1 MAKKHIPSIAA
12 ALTAVAAL
20 TSPAAAEPAHQIICN
35 NPVKGGTQRMEA
47 YQSAPG
53 EMSVWYTLHA
63 HIKIFEPL
71 IRGTPIDRDNVHRA
85 YLPAHGMHLNFH
97 TVDNRGYAT
106 MSREDFQRVFSAGP
120 ANPGLVPF
128 NDWRCTSYI
137 MNHKPRIIPF
147 DPRSFSP

>member
-1 MAKKHIPSIAA
+1 MKKIFAA
-12 ALTAVAAL
+12 ALTAAAAAFA
-20 TSPAAAEPAHQIICN
+20 TPAAAEPAYQIICN

-53 EMSVWYTLHA
+53 EMSVWYNLHA
-63 HIKIFEPL
+63 HIKIFEPM

-85 YLPAHGMHLNFH
+85 QLPAFGMRLNFH

-106 MSREDFQRVFSAGP
+106 MSLEDFRRVFSTG
-120 ANPGLVPF
+120 ANPSLVPI